1 MKGETKMKVKR
12 WISVILAVLM
22 LTAMIPVGAI
32 TASAGGPKMCTV
44 IFDSN
49 GGEGEMAPVEVEE
62 GVPYTLPWSDFIP
75 PRGKSF
81 NGWNLGMP
89 GSKITIHNDITLI
102 ATWKDCDEI
111 EVFVKDTNGNVGVG
125 GKVSLG
131 EDYWDT
137 HLIEKYSQSYFG
149 TVILSAKAE
158 EGYSFVGFENS
169 TGYTYSTSNPY
180 SFTRPD
186 SPLFTIYA
194 VFEQTK
200 PSLINQVEAD
210 LVLPYAGTEY
220 NPEWG
225 AEAGVDASAPY
236 SVTSAFWYDVET
248 GHEPTKF
255 EKGKEYY
262 AEINIVCDGGWAFAP
277 ESSLLVTVN
286 GYKAANIMIMGNLI
300 NIKSPVYVPT
310 LYPLILGDADNDGKI
325 TVLDATTIQKK
336 LANLIKDDDGRIAKC
351 GDVTHDILDI
361 TDATF
366 IQKYL
371 AHIPVPY
378 KIGESML

>member
-1 MKGETKMKVKR
+1 MKMKR
-12 WISVILAVLM
+12 IISVILAVLM
-22 LTAMIPVGAI
+22 LSAMIPLSAI
-32 TASAGGPKMCTV
+32 TASAGGPSMFNV
-44 IFDSN
+44 FFDAN
-49 GGEGEMAPVEVEE
+49 GGEGNMAPVKVEE
-62 GVPYTLPWSDFIP
+62 GVEYSLPWSDFTP

-81 NGWNLGMP
+81 NGWNMGDP
-89 GSKITIHNDITLI
+89 GNKIVLHNDITLI

-149 TVILSAKAE
+149 TVILSAQAE

-169 TGYTYSTSNPY
+169 TGYTYSTANPY

-200 PSLINQVEAD
+200 PTLIHQIEVD
-210 LVLPYAGTEY
+210 LMLPYAGTEY

-225 AEAGVDASAPY
+225 ATAGADASAPY
-236 SVTSAFWYDVET
+236 SVTRAFWYDVET
-248 GHEPTKF
+248 GHEPAKF

-262 AEINIVCDGGWAFAP
+262 AEINIVCDGGWALAP

-286 GYKAANIMIMGNLI
+286 GYKAANFMIMGNLI
-300 NIKSPVYVPT
+300 NIKSPVYVPE
-310 LYPLILGDADNDGKI
+310 LYPPILGDADNDGII
-325 TVLDATTIQKK
+325 TVMDVTVIQKK
-336 LANLIKDDDGRIAKC
+336 LASIIGDENGRIAMC
-351 GDVTHDILDI
+351 GDVTHDVLDI
-361 TDATF
+361 SDATA

-378 KIGESML
+378 KIGESIL